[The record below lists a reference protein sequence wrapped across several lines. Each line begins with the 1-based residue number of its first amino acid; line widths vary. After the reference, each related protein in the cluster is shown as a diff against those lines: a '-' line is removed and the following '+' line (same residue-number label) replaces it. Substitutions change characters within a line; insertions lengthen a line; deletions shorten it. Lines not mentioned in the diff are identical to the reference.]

1 MAKKKKFYTVWK
13 GHNTGVFDSW
23 DDCKAQIKDYQGA
36 QYKSFL
42 TFETAKQAYKSNDK
56 DDIGKKKVFK
66 SELSEGATFSIVLP
80 VNQVKDEKSFS
91 H

>member
-42 TFETAKQAYKSNDK
+42 TFEAAKKAFKRNYKDY
-56 DDIGKKKVFK
+56 IGKKKVFK
-66 SELSEGATFSIVLP
+66 SELSNF
-80 VNQVKDEKSFS
+80 
-91 H
+91 